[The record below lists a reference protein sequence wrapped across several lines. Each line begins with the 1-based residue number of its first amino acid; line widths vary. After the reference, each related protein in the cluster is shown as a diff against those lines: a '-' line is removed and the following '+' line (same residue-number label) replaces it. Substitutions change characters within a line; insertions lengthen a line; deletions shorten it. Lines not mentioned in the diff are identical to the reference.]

1 MATITSTSAYEL
13 GPQNAKN
20 IREDLGNVIF
30 NVTPFMTPFTSG
42 IAQTKATAD
51 NHEWLTDTYADSVS
65 SNAAIEAEK
74 VDSSEGSE
82 RTRKG
87 NYVQIATKGVT
98 VTKKAEMFDRA
109 GVPGKEMAYQL
120 MKKGKELQ
128 MDVEKQV
135 LSNKIKVI
143 PTNAAAGVSA
153 TVSSWIYSNQV
164 VSGTGGVANTASTG
178 LTKPTPGTSEAMTQA
193 NLDSLLDGVWNNSGD
208 FSSAKIMGSAG
219 TISTLRNNAEVSKGI
234 STDVTTNAA
243 NGEIINRVAVY
254 VSQFGPI
261 AVVPNKHMPA
271 DTLYV
276 LDYSTW
282 GLAFAGGK
290 KIHTTDIATQASA
303 EQKLLECY
311 YTLEARSEE
320 ANAAYYAINA

>member
-51 NHEWLTDTYADSVS
+51 NHEWLTDTYADSRDD
-65 SNAAIEAEK
+65 NAAVEAEK

-135 LSNKIKVI
+135 LSNQIKVI

-153 TVSSWIYSNQV
+153 TVSSWILANQKV
-164 VSGTGGVANTASTG
+164 AADGTLNTASTG

-193 NLDSLLDGVWNNSGD
+193 NLDDLLDGVWDNSGD

-243 NGEIINRVAVY
+243 DGEIINRVAVY